1 MKQSDLPFVIY
12 IPDFGPIRIKRRDYV
27 HEPDWEKVNQW
38 DDKEAAKDAIGRL
51 RPEDPI
57 RKLRLESAVVMNI
70 VDAMIEYR
78 TLELQRKLLKVE
90 TSLTERDK
98 SDIVRER

>member
-1 MKQSDLPFVIY
+1 MKQSDLSFVVY
-12 IPDFGPIRIKRRDYV
+12 IPDFGPIRIKRKDYV

-38 DDKEAAKDAIGRL
+38 DDKQVAKDAIGRL

-78 TLELQRKLLKVE
+78 TLELQRKLLRVE